1 MKVRSTSIPG
11 IAIGAAGVMATAT
24 FIPVANGETCALS
37 VGSMPVDSVVFA
49 TNWRQDGHRGTGD
62 VLANNSMSFP
72 INEEWS
78 EEKHKTELRKLILKK
93 ATSKAGLSVK
103 DAGRLA
109 ALQRMRR
116 DSMPLATSYE
126 TFMRERERLAE
137 LKRLT
142 DALIEY
148 ERKYGC
154 PQNG

>member
-1 MKVRSTSIPG
+1 M
-11 IAIGAAGVMATAT
+11 
-24 FIPVANGETCALS
+24 C
-37 VGSMPVDSVVFA
+37 
-49 TNWRQDGHRGTGD
+49 TGD
-62 VLANNSMSFP
+62 TLANNSLSFP

-103 DAGRLA
+103 DASRLA

-154 PQNG
+154 PRNG